1 MYSHRNV
8 SGPHVVLSPMA
19 IDEPNTNQYVD
30 MLAALDY
37 EESCFYQHEDNV
49 VDHTGKSQTIFHDL
63 QEHFG
68 FVGGSEQD
76 YIKYLRRTDIPSNMW
91 LYVL

>member
-1 MYSHRNV
+1 
-8 SGPHVVLSPMA
+8 VLSPMA

-49 VDHTGKSQTIFHDL
+49 VDHRKKPNYPSRFTRA
-63 QEHFG
+63 
-68 FVGGSEQD
+68 
-76 YIKYLRRTDIPSNMW
+76 LRFCWR
-91 LYVL
+91 L